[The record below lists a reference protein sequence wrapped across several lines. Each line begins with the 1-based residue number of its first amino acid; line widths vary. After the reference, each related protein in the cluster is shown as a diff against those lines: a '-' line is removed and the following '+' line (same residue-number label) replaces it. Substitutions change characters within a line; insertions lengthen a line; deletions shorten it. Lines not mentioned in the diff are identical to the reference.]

1 MDPFS
6 AQLNGISTHV
16 ASSNADFSR
25 VVEALEAIHGDHSN
39 NAARHEA
46 TIYLDNLKPTPEALD
61 KGWNY
66 ASDPADSDWGTQN
79 SKLQQ
84 PLRHYGL
91 QLLEHAIKYRWEEL
105 DESRTVR
112 IRGCVVG
119 LAQEPAEQV
128 PPYVLNKIGQL
139 WCEIAKRSWGCEWMD
154 MDAQLYGLWELH
166 REHKRL
172 VLYILETL
180 AEEIF
185 NKDDPVAS
193 MRGGDLGKACV
204 NIFTPAS
211 TLEEQLPGRDANL
224 NVRCGED
231 GWAMRICSYVDE
243 CLAGKEALD
252 DGTCDIVIK
261 ALNTLRATMSW
272 LIPKAIHRTGS
283 IYHIERALFTPKKML
298 HGKEVNG
305 STEEGLLKLGIAA
318 VEALCTVYSRSGFQD
333 EDIIDIVCPMFA
345 PDTVNR
351 LTQTYE
357 WIIKSEDA
365 NLIDLTGSKY
375 SFTKKLAELLAH
387 LVGYIEAKPHAI
399 PPDCDLIG
407 FLSLLLEVLD
417 HPSLTVSIPVLHAW
431 TRLLRVRSVRDSPLM
446 IQLVVPL
453 LKIASERLVRYEAL
467 SEDSDDPTVVMLH
480 GDIDT
485 VPERHAFL
493 GNYRR
498 YCVDIVEIVVRK
510 MPQDAMRHI
519 LAQATYTFQ
528 NLYDGLPPFTPQT
541 FSKNADAILRAD
553 AKITVIDAALKGY
566 LKELNSHH
574 DSELQ
579 KDEAGVSMMQDAFQ
593 EWCQGLLQL
602 RFEDPEVNR
611 KIIQLMVT
619 FATRALHNRPHF
631 AVQVLSYILN
641 LPIHEEASAP
651 QYSEAV
657 KGLDQACAGEM
668 QRLAMSFPDNFL
680 SVYEGLEEQIKM
692 NVAKRPNDER
702 FKLGYTAFLF
712 IINHRSMSRD
722 RTLQDAR
729 LQQMMGEVKAG
740 WQNPHLAESLSSFE
754 SFCDML
760 GLGNIAVFMAAKCFH
775 QVPDWASQQLDAE
788 GQAKQAEILAQF
800 QRFPLRLTKSL
811 LSASTEKMLENPQ
824 SHAVACDLW
833 ADTLPTILPSLLQF
847 ISHAQAFMNLQN
859 WSHLPQEMQF
869 VMKRVLTDR
878 FWQAGIST
886 ESKDDFFARVSGS
899 KSSYEGFASTVR
911 GTVRQ
916 IREVSYYILYGLAKF
931 RVHFYAIPDLPGALS
946 RALYQDAEALSA
958 HHVSVLLNVSTQII
972 DGCPI
977 ELRSQ
982 FLPPVISSL
991 FMAINSKIGNEW
1003 EVLNRQMEE
1012 ISAGVDLGDEMKN
1025 ESILRQLTH
1034 AAVLLVSLL
1043 LEDPRMD
1050 AHHRP
1055 NTQPKEQ
1062 RMLTFI
1068 ISSPEVLEPM
1078 FMFCKTVIRVRDTR
1092 CVSLICR
1099 VLVRNVLP
1107 RFREPSPVR
1116 DYVCRDLLRAA
1127 ITSLHEPAFVDAQ
1140 KDLASLISAIINL
1153 DPETTTSIILELPG
1167 VSNRPDKVNR
1177 CIGRMRQTTSERI
1190 QRGLVLD
1197 LLACIRGVSIH
1208 EQGKIEHSKSKKPA
1222 PVSEQYMMVEQQPNI
1237 VRGGSPEL
1245 DGMAGM
1251 FG

>member
-6 AQLNGISTHV
+6 AQPNGCG
-16 ASSNADFSR
+16 AFNDEAFSR
-25 VVEALEAIHGDHSN
+25 VLEALHVIYNSVSN
-39 NAARHEA
+39 VARHEA
-46 TIYLDNLKPTPEALD
+46 QAYLDSVMHVPEAPQYGRRL
-61 KGWNY
+61 
-66 ASDPADSDWGTQN
+66 ASDPTSDE
-79 SKLQQ
+79 KA
-84 PLRHYGL
+84 RFFGL
-91 QLLEHAIKYRWEEL
+91 LLLEIAIKYHWEEL
-105 DESRTVR
+105 EDPQKIREWMVELAKEAAQQVR
-112 IRGCVVG
+112 QFVR
-119 LAQEPAEQV
+119 
-128 PPYVLNKIGQL
+128 NKIGQL
-139 WCEIAKRSWGCEWMD
+139 WCEIAKRSWGCEWTD
-154 MDAQLYGLWELH
+154 MDAQLCDLWELS
-166 REHKRL
+166 REHQSL

-193 MRGGDLGKACV
+193 IRGGDLGKACV

-211 TLEEQLPGRDANL
+211 TLEEELPGRDANL

-231 GWAMRICSYVDE
+231 GWAMRICRLVDE
-243 CLAGKEALD
+243 CLEDCNVLD
-252 DGTCDIVIK
+252 EGSCDIAAK
-261 ALNTLRATMSW
+261 ALNTLRATMPW

-283 IYHIERALFTPKKML
+283 IYYVGKALDVATKFLQDLQELQEHEEPRNSQDLERETRHAVIRDLLVKRAAPRGKKFDVVRT
-298 HGKEVNG
+298 EV
-305 STEEGLLKLGIAA
+305 EGQLMDLA
-318 VEALCTVYSRSGFQD
+318 T
-333 EDIIDIVCPMFA
+333 
-345 PDTVNR
+345 
-351 LTQTYE
+351 LTNTYE
-357 WIIKSEDA
+357 WMVESLNPEDV
-365 NLIDLTGSKY
+365 DGKY
-375 SFTKKLAELLAH
+375 SLTKKL
-387 LVGYIEAKPHAI
+387 
-399 PPDCDLIG
+399 
-407 FLSLLLEVLD
+407 SEVL
-417 HPSLTVSIPVLHAW
+417 HHQSLTVSIPVLHAW

-446 IQLVVPL
+446 IQLIEPL
-453 LKIASERLVRYEAL
+453 LKVASERLVRYEAL
-467 SEDSDDPTVVMLH
+467 SEESKDPTAILLH

-510 MPQDAMRHI
+510 MPQDAMQHI
-519 LAQATYTFQ
+519 LAQATNTFQ
-528 NLYDGLPPFTPQT
+528 DLYDDLPPFTPQT
-541 FSKNADAILRAD
+541 FSKNAIAILRAD

-619 FATRALHNRPHF
+619 FATRALHNRPNF

-641 LPIHEEASAP
+641 LPIREEPSAP

-668 QRLAMSFPDNFL
+668 QRLAMAFPDNFL
-680 SVYEGLEEQIKM
+680 SIYEGLEEQIKI
-692 NVAKRPNDER
+692 NVAERPNDER

-722 RTLQDAR
+722 RTLQNAR

-740 WQNPHLAESLSSFE
+740 WQNPHLAESLSSFQ

-760 GLGNIAVFMAAKCFH
+760 GLDNIAEFMAAKGFH

-811 LSASTEKMLENPQ
+811 LSASTEKWLENPQ

-1003 EVLNRQMEE
+1003 EILNRQMEE
-1012 ISAGVDLGDEMKN
+1012 VSAGGDLGDEMKN

-1043 LEDPRMD
+1043 LEDPRID

-1055 NTQPKEQ
+1055 NTKPKEQ

-1116 DYVCRDLLRAA
+1116 DYVCSDLLRAA

-1153 DPETTTSIILELPG
+1153 DPETTTAIILELPD

-1208 EQGKIEHSKSKKPA
+1208 EQGKIEQSKPKKPA
-1222 PVSEQYMMVEQQPNI
+1222 PVPEQYMVVEQQPNI